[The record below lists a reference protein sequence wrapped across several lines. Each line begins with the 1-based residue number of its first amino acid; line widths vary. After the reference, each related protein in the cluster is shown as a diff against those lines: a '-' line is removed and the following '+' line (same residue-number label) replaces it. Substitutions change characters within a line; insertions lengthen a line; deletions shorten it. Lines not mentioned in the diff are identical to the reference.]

1 MRGKR
6 GKHILPNEAQ
16 DGTLRAN
23 DMSDT
28 DSFIDEVTE
37 EVRRD
42 RLFLMLKRY
51 GWIGGLAV
59 VLIVGG
65 ATLRE
70 INKSKAEAAAQKLGD
85 EMVAALALDDQA
97 ARAAAL
103 DKISADTPGGA
114 AILAMLQAGA
124 LSYSDQKTEAVARL
138 QAIASDGELP
148 LIYRHIA
155 SFKALGMQQDSL
167 SATDRRLQFEAL
179 AQPGMP
185 LALLAAEQL
194 ALIDIEEG
202 NAEAA
207 IARLKEISADA
218 GVTADL
224 KERATQV
231 IVALGGELDSSAA
244 PEG

>member
-1 MRGKR
+1 
-6 GKHILPNEAQ
+6 
-16 DGTLRAN
+16 
-23 DMSDT
+23 MSDT
-28 DSFIDEVTE
+28 DSFIEEVTE

-70 INKSKAEAAAQKLGD
+70 VNKSRAEAAAQTLGD
-85 EMVAALALDDQA
+85 EMIAALALDDQA
-97 ARAAAL
+97 ARAEAL
-103 DKISADTPGGA
+103 DGISTETPGGA
-114 AILAMLQAGA
+114 AVLAMLQAGA
-124 LSYSDQKTEAVARL
+124 LSQSEQNPAAVTRL
-138 QAIASDGELP
+138 EAIATNADLP

-167 SATDRRLQFEAL
+167 SIAERRLQFEAL

-185 LALLAAEQL
+185 LALLASEQL
-194 ALIDIEEG
+194 ALLDIEDG
-202 NAEAA
+202 NPDAA
-207 IARLKEISADA
+207 ITRLKEIAEDA
-218 GVTADL
+218 AVTADL

-231 IVALGGELDSSAA
+231 IVALGGAPDLATT